1 MSKLARDYIAA
12 LFARIPRFGTVCY
25 RGAPDG
31 DRFDLSPE
39 GEWVRYE
46 DVQRLVDH
54 LEDIEADFEEQPA
67 AALAVVRRESVALTP
82 VMDVAAAN
90 ARLAELQMFCA
101 SYLQQSKDGGQDGG
115 DYGIIPGAG
124 KKKVLFKSGA
134 EKLCDVYGL
143 ADRYRVTKQVEDWA
157 TGLFAYDIEC
167 DLVRRADEM
176 FVGSGWGSC
185 STYESKYRYRDA
197 QRTCPECQGAFIIK
211 GKAEYGGGFLCF
223 KKKGGCGAK
232 FEDGDPAITTQQV
245 GRVENPDLADFKN
258 TVLKMAKKRAKID
271 AVIAVTRSSGL
282 FTQDLEPAETS
293 LDAAIAADGLMH
305 PRAANEVAKK
315 QQKADA
321 QRMAPGEPPATISK
335 AQQDEIVAAV
345 DRYSWRTDD
354 VKRLLAAHGFA
365 KSSQVTVDKLPAI
378 LDALKNGD
386 VVNVPTVVGVVAPEN
401 AHVV

>member
-1 MSKLARDYIAA
+1 VSDA
-12 LFARIPRFGTVCY
+12 
-25 RGAPDG
+25 
-31 DRFDLSPE
+31 
-39 GEWVRYE
+39 
-46 DVQRLVDH
+46 Q
-54 LEDIEADFEEQPA
+54 EAEVVEERPA
-67 AALAVVRRESVALTP
+67 AAIVRRESVALTP
-82 VMDVAAAN
+82 VMDVAAAI
-90 ARLAELQMFCA
+90 ARMSELQAFCA
-101 SYLQQSKDGGQDGG
+101 NYLQQSKDGGQDGG

-143 ADRYRVTKQVEDWA
+143 ADRYHTVKQVEDWA

-167 DLVRRADEM
+167 ELVRRSDGM
-176 FVGSGWGSC
+176 FVGSGLGSC

-282 FTQDLEPAETS
+282 FTQDLESDTPQ
-293 LDAAIAADGLMH
+293 DGPPDGGLH
-305 PRAANEVAKK
+305 PRAANALA
-315 QQKADA
+315 QQQQRADTA
-321 QRMAPGEPPATISK
+321 RMAATPPAPATIDK
-335 AQQDEIVAAV
+335 AQQMELIAIADQF
-345 DRYSWRTDD
+345 SWRTDD
-354 VKRLLAAHGFA
+354 VKRLLAAHGFS
-365 KSSQVTVDKLPAI
+365 KSAEVTVDKLPAI
-378 LDALKNGD
+378 LDALRNGD
-386 VVNVPTVVGVVAPEN
+386 VVSVTPAVGVVAPDN
-401 AHVV
+401 AHVI

>member
-1 MSKLARDYIAA
+1 MSDTRDAEVI
-12 LFARIPRFGTVCY
+12 
-25 RGAPDG
+25 
-31 DRFDLSPE
+31 
-39 GEWVRYE
+39 
-46 DVQRLVDH
+46 
-54 LEDIEADFEEQPA
+54 EEQPA
-67 AALAVVRRESVALTP
+67 ALAVARRESVALTP

-90 ARLAELQMFCA
+90 ARLAELQTFCA
-101 SYLQQSKDGGQDGG
+101 NYLQQSKDGGQDGG
-115 DYGIIPGAG
+115 DFGIIPGAG

-167 DLVRRADEM
+167 DLVRRSDEM
-176 FVGSGWGSC
+176 FVGSGLGSC

-282 FTQDLEPAETS
+282 FTQDLE
-293 LDAAIAADGLMH
+293 ADGAPQDSPDAGLH
-305 PRAANEVAKK
+305 PRAANKIAKE

-321 QRMAPGEPPATISK
+321 ARMAPGEPPATISK
-335 AQQDEIVAAV
+335 AQQESLLRAAEAHE
-345 DRYSWRTDD
+345 WRMDD
-354 VKRLLAAHGFA
+354 VKRLLAAHGFE
-365 KSSQVTVDKLPAI
+365 KSTKVTVDKLPAI
-378 LDALKNGD
+378 LDALKNGA
-386 VVNVPTVVGVVAPEN
+386 VVAVTPEVGVVAPEN